1 MTARI
6 AASTPAEE
14 KHSVDD
20 GAPDRP
26 VFWQARVQEILWAVL
41 LLVICLAA
49 VISLPSLLA
58 VYRAVAVQG
67 EQGILGG
74 IAIAV
79 VYACVLIGV
88 LGTLAVVAR
97 RFKRLAAVAAVLLL
111 ILVRLAASAGIDAPL
126 ISDWEHYHQLALGT
140 LRDAPLLAD
149 LPMGFPIIL
158 GLAYRLGGVS
168 ISSGEGVNVLAS
180 IGTGILLAVW
190 VWRWAGPVASALAVG
205 LLALTP
211 SQVLH
216 TVLLGSES
224 WFCTAVV
231 AGALGASE
239 MFRAASV
246 HQRSSIL
253 WAACTGAAFGI
264 AYWMRATAL
273 PILVAFTLLPVVL
286 LPLRRAAGHGVVIA
300 ISGGLI
306 LAPIAAANMTLL
318 ERPSIS
324 NSLYLGWQ
332 LYVGT
337 NVDSGGT
344 YSNLDELR
352 LEAALDIPSVNVPAE
367 FANGNVR
374 PAVLRAAA
382 KRDEVA
388 MELAIERLSSI
399 EVPQLPRLFANK
411 LLVAWGRADNA
422 ASWAFDR
429 GTVAPGVSSAVA
441 HIASQ
446 MAWTISLFLSAAWL
460 IIERRRRP
468 VAGLVVAA
476 ITLPVFASTMILEA
490 QSRYHEPV
498 VPLVTAL
505 AGAWIA
511 SVVGGSSSVSRPF
524 VRDRSAHRTT
534 VEQS

>member
-1 MTARI
+1 VT
-6 AASTPAEE
+6 
-14 KHSVDD
+14 D
-20 GAPDRP
+20 GVSNRP
-26 VFWQARVQEILWAVL
+26 VFWQVRVQEILWAVL
-41 LLVICLAA
+41 LVVVCLAA
-49 VISLPSLLA
+49 VISLPSLPA
-58 VYRAVAVQG
+58 MYRALAPQA
-67 EQGILGG
+67 QPGIIGG
-74 IAIAV
+74 IGIAV
-79 VYACVLIGV
+79 AYAFVLIAV
-88 LGTLAVVAR
+88 LGTLAFVAG
-97 RFKRLAAVAAVLLL
+97 RFKRVGTVAALLLL
-111 ILVRLAASAGIDAPL
+111 ILVRLAGSAGIDAPL

-140 LRDAPLLAD
+140 LRDAPLIAD
-149 LPMGFPIIL
+149 LPMGFPIVL
-158 GLAYRLGGVS
+158 GFAYRLGGVS
-168 ISSGEGVNVLAS
+168 ISSGEGVNILAS
-180 IGTGILLAVW
+180 VATGILLACW
-190 VWRWAGPVASALAVG
+190 VWRWAGPVAAAVAVG

-239 MFRAASV
+239 LFRAASA
-246 HQRSSIL
+246 HRPSSIL
-253 WAACTGAAFGI
+253 WAACTGAAFGV
-264 AYWMRATAL
+264 AYWMRATGL
-273 PILVAFTLLPVVL
+273 PILVAFTVLPVIL
-286 LPLRRAAGHGVVIA
+286 LPLRQAAAHGVVIA
-300 ISGGLI
+300 ISGGLV
-306 LAPIAAANMTLL
+306 LAPIAAANLTLL
-318 ERPSIS
+318 ERPSVS

-367 FANGNVR
+367 FAKGNVR

-388 MELAIERLSSI
+388 MDLAMERLGSI
-399 EVPQLPRLFANK
+399 QVAQLPRLLANK

-422 ASWAFDR
+422 AAWAFDR
-429 GTVAPGVSSAVA
+429 GPVPPGMPSAVA

-446 MAWTISLFLSAAWL
+446 IAWTISLFLAAGWL

-498 VPLVTAL
+498 VPLITAL
-505 AGAWIA
+505 AGAGIA
-511 SVVGGSSSVSRPF
+511 SVVGGPRSLLRSF
-524 VRDRSAHRTT
+524 VRDRSAHRVP
-534 VEQS
+534 VEQP